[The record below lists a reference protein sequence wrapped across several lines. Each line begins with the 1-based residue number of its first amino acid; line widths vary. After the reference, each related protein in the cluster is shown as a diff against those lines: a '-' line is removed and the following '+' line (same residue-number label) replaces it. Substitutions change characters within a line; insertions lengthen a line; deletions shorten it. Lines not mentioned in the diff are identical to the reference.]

1 MRDFMTFKSGK
12 FYFSEKFDYLK
23 INDLLI
29 RAIVLN
35 ETIVDLPIL
44 PELSSCLE
52 PEIMYS
58 SISGTAAIEGNP
70 ITEEDVK
77 KIAEGQDLEE
87 YTKKDKQEI
96 INLIKAYNLLSDI
109 DFTYNPFILTEDLI
123 RELHKIITDQV
134 PDEHNIP
141 GRYRNGIVH
150 IGDKAH
156 GGIYTPPKILKDV
169 INLMKEFVSWINSD
183 EITKISPFIRAAIV
197 HYHFCIIHPFW
208 DGNGRTARLIEA
220 IILQAAN
227 IKYAPKELSNFYY
240 RNVDDYYIAFSKSI
254 KLKKDVTPFIEFALN
269 AAVHSLTK
277 IKESIVYF
285 IRKFALRDYYTFQKQ
300 QKAIT
305 KRQFDLLSLL
315 LDYPVFF
322 VFNIKDLFYVPPF
335 SFLYSRVGTQTARR
349 DLKKLSSMEL
359 ILLDDKG
366 KYILNFRILG

>member
-12 FYFSEKFDYLK
+12 FYFSEKFDHQK

-44 PELSSCLE
+44 PELSSRLE

-96 INLIKAYNLLSDI
+96 INLIKAYSLLSSI
-109 DFTYNPFILTEDLI
+109 DFTDNPFILTEDLI
-123 RELHKIITDQV
+123 RELHKTITDQV

-156 GGIYTPPKILKDV
+156 GGIYTPPKILEDV
-169 INLMKEFVSWINSD
+169 KNLMEEFVSWINSD
-183 EITKISPFIRAAIV
+183 EITKISPFIRASIA

-220 IILQAAN
+220 IILQVAN

-240 RNVDDYYIAFSKSI
+240 RNIDDYYIAFSKSI

-269 AAVHSLTK
+269 AAVHSLTN
-277 IKESIVYF
+277 IKEAIVYC

-315 LDYPVFF
+315 LEYPVHFA
-322 VFNIKDLFYVPPF
+322 FNIKDLFYVPPF
-335 SFLYSRVGTQTARR
+335 SFLYNRVSTQTARR

-366 KYILNFRILG
+366 KYILNFRMLC

>member
-12 FYFSEKFDYLK
+12 FYFSEKFDHLK

-44 PELSSCLE
+44 PELSSRLE

-96 INLIKAYNLLSDI
+96 INLIKAYNLLSSI
-109 DFTYNPFILTEDLI
+109 DFTDNPFILTEDLI

-156 GGIYTPPKILKDV
+156 GGIYTPPKILEDV
-169 INLMKEFVSWINSD
+169 KNLMKEFVSWINSD
-183 EITKISPFIRAAIV
+183 EITKISPFIRAAIA
-197 HYHFCIIHPFW
+197 HYHLCIIHPFW

-227 IKYAPKELSNFYY
+227 IKYAPKEL
-240 RNVDDYYIAFSKSI
+240 
-254 KLKKDVTPFIEFALN
+254 
-269 AAVHSLTK
+269 
-277 IKESIVYF
+277 
-285 IRKFALRDYYTFQKQ
+285 
-300 QKAIT
+300 
-305 KRQFDLLSLL
+305 
-315 LDYPVFF
+315 
-322 VFNIKDLFYVPPF
+322 
-335 SFLYSRVGTQTARR
+335 
-349 DLKKLSSMEL
+349 
-359 ILLDDKG
+359 
-366 KYILNFRILG
+366 

>member
-12 FYFSEKFDYLK
+12 FYFSEKFDHLK

-44 PELSSCLE
+44 PELSSRLE

-96 INLIKAYNLLSDI
+96 INLIKAYSLLSSI
-109 DFTYNPFILTEDLI
+109 DFTDNPFILTEDLI
-123 RELHKIITDQV
+123 RELHKTITDQV

-156 GGIYTPPKILKDV
+156 SGIYTPPKILEDV
-169 INLMKEFVSWINSD
+169 KNLMKEFVSWINSD
-183 EITKISPFIRAAIV
+183 EITKISPFIRAAIA
-197 HYHFCIIHPFW
+197 HYHLCIIHPFW

-254 KLKKDVTPFIEFALN
+254 KLKKDVTPFLEFALN

-277 IKESIVYF
+277 IKESIVCF
-285 IRKFALRDYYTFQKQ
+285 IRKFTLRDYYTLQKQ

-315 LDYPVFF
+315 LNYPVHFD
-322 VFNIKDLFYVPPF
+322 IKDLFYVPPF
-335 SFLYSRVGTQTARR
+335 SFLYNRVSTQTARR

-366 KYILNFRILG
+366 KYILNLRILG

>member
-12 FYFSEKFDYLK
+12 FYFSEKFDHQK

-96 INLIKAYNLLSDI
+96 INLIKAYNLVSSK
-109 DFTYNPFILTEDLI
+109 DFTDNPFILTEDLI

-156 GGIYTPPKILKDV
+156 GGIYTPPRILEDV
-169 INLMKEFVSWINSD
+169 NNLMKEFVSWINSD
-183 EITKISPFIRAAIV
+183 EITKTSPFIRAAIA

-220 IILQAAN
+220 IILQAAD

-322 VFNIKDLFYVPPF
+322 VFNIKDLLYVPPF
-335 SFLYSRVGTQTARR
+335 SFLYNRVGTQTARR

>member
-1 MRDFMTFKSGK
+1 MTFKSGK
-12 FYFSEKFDYLK
+12 FYFSEQFDQQK

-44 PELSSCLE
+44 PKLSSRLE

-77 KIAEGQDLEE
+77 RIAEGQDVEG

-96 INLIKAYNLLSDI
+96 INLIKTYSLLSDI
-109 DFTYNPFILTEDLI
+109 DSTENPYILTEELVC
-123 RELHKIITDQV
+123 ELHKIITDQV

-141 GRYRNGIVH
+141 GQYRNGIVYV
-150 IGDKAH
+150 GDKAH
-156 GGIYTPPKILKDV
+156 GGIYTPPKILDDIK
-169 INLMKEFVSWINSD
+169 NLMKEFISWINSD
-183 EITKISPFIRAAIV
+183 EIIKIDPFIRAAIA
-197 HYHFCIIHPFW
+197 HYHFCTIHPFW

-227 IKYAPKELSNFYY
+227 IKYVPKELSNFYY

-254 KLKKDVTPFIEFALN
+254 KLKKDVTPFLEFFLN
-269 AAVHSLTK
+269 ATVNSLTK
-277 IKESIVYF
+277 IRKSIVYF
-285 IRKFALRDYYTFQKQ
+285 IRIFSLRDYYTFQNQ
-300 QKAIT
+300 QRIIT

-315 LDYPVFF
+315 LDYPVNFT
-322 VFNIKDLFYVPPF
+322 FNIKDLLSGPPF
-335 SFLYSRVGTQTARR
+335 SFLYNKVSTQTARR
-349 DLKKLSSMEL
+349 DLIKLSSMNL
-359 ILLDDKG
+359 IVLDDEG
-366 KYILNFRILG
+366 KYRLNLRVLG